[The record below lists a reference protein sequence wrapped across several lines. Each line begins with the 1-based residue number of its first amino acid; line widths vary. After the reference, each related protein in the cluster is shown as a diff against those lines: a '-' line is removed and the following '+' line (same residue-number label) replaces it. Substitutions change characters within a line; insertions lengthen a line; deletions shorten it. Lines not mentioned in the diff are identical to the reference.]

1 MLAVPAKSA
10 KIKDCHPKCL
20 GKYRSRPRCN
30 VKRLFAPNSHLAKL
44 KTRDVANIKH
54 LQNVDARR
62 RRSRHRRFMRKRG
75 SRAQKGDSLQGGAQ
89 VFQGRLGPTYVY
101 LNYLE
106 RFLVYSYICG
116 TGSLQRAATLWCQ
129 R

>member
-1 MLAVPAKSA
+1 MLADA

-44 KTRDVANIKH
+44 KTREVANITH

-62 RRSRHRRFMRKRG
+62 GDRVIAVSRE
-75 SRAQKGDSLQGGAQ
+75 KGDRVPKKVIAYR
-89 VFQGRLGPTYVY
+89 V
-101 LNYLE
+101 E
-106 RFLVYSYICG
+106 RKYFRVALALPMSI
-116 TGSLQRAATLWCQ
+116 
-129 R
+129 

>member
-1 MLAVPAKSA
+1 MAVTTKSA

-44 KTRDVANIKH
+44 KTREVANVKH

-62 RRSRHRRFMRKRG
+62 DEARVRARLERK
-75 SRAQKGDSLQGGAQ
+75 KGKGIGGAARARKEGHAPN
-89 VFQGRLGPTYVY
+89 VSTMGRSPT
-101 LNYLE
+101 
-106 RFLVYSYICG
+106 
-116 TGSLQRAATLWCQ
+116 
-129 R
+129 

>member
-1 MLAVPAKSA
+1 MLAVPTKSA

-44 KTRDVANIKH
+44 KTREVANITH

-62 RRSRHRRFMRKRG
+62 RCSSSAGSEDGATEMSSTNSFPPSSLPAEEGSSTERG
-75 SRAQKGDSLQGGAQ
+75 R
-89 VFQGRLGPTYVY
+89 
-101 LNYLE
+101 
-106 RFLVYSYICG
+106 
-116 TGSLQRAATLWCQ
+116 
-129 R
+129 